1 MAGLSPTHLI
11 LILVVAL
18 LVLGPGKLPETGAAL
33 GRAIKEFRKATADV
47 GEVASLNPTS
57 SSTAAVSPP
66 LASISPVDDS
76 ASARTPAESS
86 GPPPPA
92 QS

>member
-33 GRAIKEFRKATADV
+33 GRAIKEFRKATADI

-57 SSTAAVSPP
+57 SSTAAP
-66 LASISPVDDS
+66 LASTSPVDVP
-76 ASARTPAESS
+76 ASARTLAESS